1 MATARLRGIP
11 LSQVREQVALV
22 GVQDGTNR
30 VFQLPGGEKAI
41 HTPGAGPV
49 LKVYFDT
56 RRLQTAEMAVEESG
70 GLGTGFDR
78 IRFLHFAPKVL
89 SSIFADYVAA

>member
-11 LSQVREQVALV
+11 LTQVREQVALV
-22 GVQDGTNR
+22 GAQDGTNR
-30 VFQLPGGEKAI
+30 VFLLPSGEKAV
-41 HTPGAGPV
+41 HQPGAGPV

-56 RRLQTAEMAVEESG
+56 RRVQVAEMSVEESG
-70 GLGTGFDR
+70 GLGTGFDLV
-78 IRFLHFAPKVL
+78 RFLHFAPKVH